1 MTKHYDITLV
11 GDGAVALVLLEFLL
25 HFGVDKKHS
34 IAWIC
39 PNSNNT
45 SRASEEK
52 RLFSLSVQ
60 SIDLLKHSGV
70 YDKLGSFE
78 EVRVEQ
84 LNIQYA
90 HRHLQ
95 AWDAARQDA
104 LHQDVAFFSQLI
116 PHAAFFQL
124 AETCAKAVDTYPQF
138 YQSIDFL
145 KKSLVLQ
152 DGSRISSKLFIAVD
166 GFHSRFCSLLGNSLE
181 PDFKYLQKAW
191 IATSKQVIDEP
202 ELIAIFEG
210 GHLARLKAYG
220 GQQQYIACLPD
231 NAYWEYADNRLKCI
245 NSLLSSPLEALDWQ
259 ANYPL
264 SERIISNPSTPGC
277 ILMGLAAHNFHPF
290 GGLHF
295 NYNLGASFYLAY
307 CLSEVS
313 GGMADWD
320 WLADFEAFRESELK
334 KLLGLFRALRLV
346 QKIPQG
352 LLEKTASQVA
362 GVFASLKNIEQ
373 HFPLVDFTKLFSFLW
388 QISPELQQAKSQ
400 KSMSIYA

>member
-25 HFGVDKKHS
+25 YFGVHKTHS

-39 PNSNNT
+39 PNLLNN
-45 SRASEEK
+45 SRAADEK

-84 LNIQYA
+84 LNIQYS

-95 AWDAARQDA
+95 AWDAA
-104 LHQDVAFFSQLI
+104 HQDVAFFSQLI

-124 AETCAKAVDTYPQF
+124 AETCAKSVDTYPQF

-152 DGSRISSKLFIAVD
+152 DGSSMSSSLFIAVD
-166 GFHSRFCSLLGNSLE
+166 GFQSRFCSLLGNSLE

-231 NAYWEYADNRLKCI
+231 NAYWGYADNRLKCI

-320 WLADFEAFRESELK
+320 WLADFEAFRESELN
-334 KLLGLFRALRLV
+334 KLLAVFRSLRLV

-352 LLEKTASQVA
+352 FLEKTASPLAQLLSA
-362 GVFASLKNIEQ
+362 LKGIEEN
-373 HFPLVDFTKLFSFLW
+373 FPLADLTKLFSFLW
-388 QISPELQQAKSQ
+388 KMPPELQQAKSFQ
-400 KSMSIYA
+400 V